1 MFKVAQ
7 KNKTT
12 FDVRV
17 DSALYRK
24 LLGVCEREGCT
35 LNNYMIRIIRS
46 SVDYSERVHGRLD
59 ISKYPAEPTPSDETR
74 E

>member
-1 MFKVAQ
+1 MAQ

-12 FDVRV
+12 FNVRV
-17 DSALYRK
+17 DSTLYRK
-24 LLGVCEREGCT
+24 LLGVAEREGCT

-46 SVDYSERVHGRLD
+46 SVEYSERVHGRID
-59 ISKYPAEPTPSDETR
+59 ISKYPLNCDPKPSDAEQ